1 MIFVTV
7 GTQGPFDRLIRAID
21 EWAATR
27 GRADIFAQI
36 GPSDF
41 RPEHIRSAPFVGA
54 DEFRQ
59 HVEGASLIIAHA
71 GMGSI
76 ITALELSKRIVVM
89 PRRADLGEHRNDH
102 QIATARRLSENGRI
116 LTAMDRRELH
126 EKLDELQNPTASER
140 LSSETSPDLI
150 RAIRTFI
157 EEKTIRFDG
166 EMSRADSPSRMR
178 GMAQPRASDAN
189 QTLKR
194 S

>member
-1 MIFVTV
+1 MMFVTV

-21 EWAATR
+21 EWAGTR

-54 DEFRQ
+54 DEFKQ
-59 HVEGASLIIAHA
+59 HVEVASLIVAHA

-76 ITALELSKRIVVM
+76 ITALELGKRIVVM

-116 LTAMDRRELH
+116 LTAIDRQELH

-150 RAIRTFI
+150 RTIRMFI
-157 EEKTIRFDG
+157 EAKNIRFDG
-166 EMSRADSPSRMR
+166 KMSSTDSSSGMH
-178 GMAQPRASDAN
+178 GMAHPPAFDASR
-189 QTLKR
+189 TLKR